1 MSKCKKIVSLCLA
14 AAMLLAACMLTGC
27 DTEGGSEER
36 DYGDYYRPETQTVD
50 QSLLPGM
57 MYIVN
62 EGYNYNNVDY
72 VTGLETMK
80 NLGVK
85 RIRFDT
91 PGGDAFPDLT
101 TRAED
106 RIQTAHDIIAEAEKN
121 GIEMIAD
128 CLPYNYFFDKGW
140 VYSVDGAGVP
150 RRDTAEGS
158 YYNQWLQGVGEMMYT
173 IVSEFK
179 EIVLWELGN
188 EPNGTPY
195 TYLDG
200 TVATMQETAVIYADL
215 MYVCA
220 EAVHRA
226 DPDDL
231 TVMGGLTELSGLGTT
246 GGNASFLQDIYDY
259 IYSDESPS
267 QYADDY
273 FQIACWHPYTFT
285 DMDPDYFVEQNQ
297 KVYDVIV
304 QNEGK
309 DKKVIFSEFGF
320 SDATVSQQ
328 AIVQFIYTMFET
340 IRERMPYVETICWF
354 RAFNDYNDRGWG
366 GDTTLVMYGLFYDP
380 NYEYEGSGDNKYKG
394 TLYIPGE
401 PKPQAYA
408 YQACAGGSGDLTLM
422 MLSRES
428 IIAMESA
435 ATLEQLGE
443 DGLPVRYGKDA
454 DGNLLTYTYCLT
466 RTKELFEQYKPQ

>member
-1 MSKCKKIVSLCLA
+1 MMKFRKILSLCLA
-14 AAMLLAACMLTGC
+14 AVMLMGVFALSGC
-27 DTEGGSEER
+27 ETKEKQPPR
-36 DYGDYYRPETQTVD
+36 DYGEYYRPETQVVH
-50 QSLLPGM
+50 QSMLPGM

-72 VTGLETMK
+72 VTGLQTMK

-85 RIRFDT
+85 RIRYDVPT
-91 PGGDAFPDLT
+91 VTGFPNLESVSE
-101 TRAED
+101 RFV
-106 RIQTAHDIIAEAEKN
+106 QTSHDIIAEAAKN
-121 GIEMIAD
+121 GIELIGG
-128 CLPYNYFFDKGW
+128 CLPYHYFFDQGW
-140 VYSVDGAGVP
+140 IDRVGGASVP
-150 RRDTAEGS
+150 RRDTTEGS
-158 YYNQWLQGVGEMMYT
+158 YYNQWLQGVGDMMYK
-173 IVSEFK
+173 IVSEFP
-179 EIVLWELGN
+179 EITMWELGN
-188 EPNGTPY
+188 EPNGVAY
-195 TYLDG
+195 TYMDG
-200 TVATMQETAVIYADL
+200 TTATMKETAIIYADL

-220 EAVHRA
+220 EAVHRVNK
-226 DPDDL
+226 DYL

-259 IYSDESPS
+259 IYSEESPS

-297 KVYDVIV
+297 KVYDVIKT
-304 QNEGK
+304 NEGK

-320 SDATVSQQ
+320 SDAGVSQQ
-328 AIVQFIYTMFET
+328 AIVQFIYTLFDT
-340 IRERMPYVETICWF
+340 VRERMPYVETICWF

-422 MLSRES
+422 MLPRDR
-428 IIAMESA
+428 IIAMETETVLS
-435 ATLEQLGE
+435 TLGE
-443 DGLPVRYGKDA
+443 DGLPVRYGRDA

-466 RTKELFEQYKPQ
+466 RTRDLFEQYKPQ

>member
-1 MSKCKKIVSLCLA
+1 MKTMKKTLSICLVV
-14 AAMLLAACMLTGC
+14 AMLLGVTLLCGC
-27 DTEGGSEER
+27 DTSGTGEKR
-36 DYGDYYRPETQTVD
+36 DYGEYYRPETQTVD
-50 QSLLPGM
+50 QNLLAGM

-62 EGYNYNNVDY
+62 EGYNLNNVDY
-72 VTGLETMK
+72 VPGLQTMK

-91 PGGDAFPDLT
+91 PGGDAFPDLET
-101 TRAED
+101 VIEGPA
-106 RIQTAHDIIAEAEKN
+106 QTAHDIIAEAEKN
-121 GIEMIAD
+121 GIEIIAT
-128 CLPYNYFFDKGW
+128 CLPYNYFYDKGW
-140 VYSVDGAGVP
+140 VYSVTGAAVP
-150 RRDTAEGS
+150 KRDTTEGS
-158 YYNQWLQGVGEMMYT
+158 YYNLWLQGVGNMMYA
-173 IVSEFK
+173 IVSEFQ
-179 EIVLWELGN
+179 EVTMWELGN
-188 EPNGTPY
+188 EPNGNPY
-195 TYLDG
+195 TYMDG
-200 TVATMQETAVIYADL
+200 SVATMQETAVIYADL

-226 DPDDL
+226 DKNDL
-231 TVMGGLTELSGLGTT
+231 TVMGGLTELAGLGTT
-246 GGNASFLQDIYDY
+246 GGNASFLQDMYDY
-259 IYSDESPS
+259 IYSNESPS

-273 FQIACWHPYTFT
+273 FQIACWHPYTFA
-285 DMDPDYFVEQNQ
+285 DMDPDYFVEENQ

-304 QNEGK
+304 KNEGK

-320 SDATVSQQ
+320 SDATVTQQ

-354 RAFNDYNDRGWG
+354 RAFNDYNDRSWG

-394 TLYIPGE
+394 KLYIPGE

-408 YQACAGGSGDLTLM
+408 YQACAGGTGDLTLM
-422 MLSRES
+422 MLPRER
-428 IIAMESA
+428 IIAMESEE
-435 ATLEQLGE
+435 TVKTLGE
-443 DGLPVRYGKDA
+443 DSLPIRYGKDK